1 MEHVSVDVPEAHV
14 GTVTTLLSTRKGEV
28 LGIVNHG
35 TGGCAWSGASPA
47 RGLVGV
53 RTEFM
58 TETRGTGVLN
68 HVATAGRRGS
78 GPSGP
83 AAAA

>member
-1 MEHVSVDVPEAHV
+1 MDWRV
-14 GTVTTLLSTRKGEV
+14 
-28 LGIVNHG
+28 
-35 TGGCAWSGASPA
+35 PA

-68 HVATAGRRGS
+68 HEADGLVALARGDPWRGATA
-78 GPSGP
+78 
-83 AAAA
+83 